1 MATKKKIIDLEVKSN
16 AKDVTQDVQGLNK
29 ELKSVET
36 TNNKGAKSF
45 EGLNKASKLASK
57 GIKGIGTAMKVAGI
71 GLIVSAVAGLMAV
84 FSKNQKVIDTL
95 TTAMNFLT
103 VGFSAVSDAVSSAV
117 SKASELTGGFDAL
130 GKVMMGLITL
140 AITPLKL
147 QFNLLKGGLQ
157 ALKVAYEQVFGD
169 DESVEKAKAD
179 LKETQKVIQELG
191 KDFIQAGKDI
201 ATNFGEA
208 VGEIGDVVKGVATEI
223 GKIDASKLLETAK
236 AMKDLAKAS
245 EIAQARQTGLIEE
258 YDRQAEKLRQIRD
271 EERNTIDER
280 RKANEDLKAVLEE
293 QIKTM
298 LRQADVVVANAKA
311 QYNANKNLENEVAL
325 INALSERKGVLAQI
339 EGFISEQKA
348 NDLALDKEA
357 IELIES
363 KAEAEN
369 SLAIQKKRFTAEQI
383 TDDEMRIEALK
394 LVLEEEKILE
404 LARLENKKTLFKEGT
419 QAYVDAQIELN
430 EKKQAFYEAE
440 VELETERKEL
450 LEEKKLE
457 EKEKAEKERLADLE
471 KRKTIAEEK
480 VALEQDEADKKKA
493 INEQYLSFAQGFTGL
508 LSQITKGNKAVALAG
523 LVIEKGS
530 AIAKVITSAQESIA
544 SQKSQENKIPY
555 LIPTPSGV
563 AIPNPSKALSLSS
576 TATGIAKTKIGAGLS
591 IASITATSL
600 SSKGGGISGGGASG
614 GGGATFSQ
622 GAKTDNFDS
631 IGSDNPSNIAQAN
644 NSSNSQPVQA
654 YVVSTEITSA
664 QALERNRIDNAGF

>member
-1 MATKKKIIDLEVKSN
+1 MADKKKVIDLQVNSN
-16 AKDVTQDVQGLNK
+16 AKDVTKDVKGLNE

-36 TNNKGAKSF
+36 TNEKGSKSF
-45 EGLNKASKLASK
+45 EGLNKSSKLASK

-95 TTAMNFLT
+95 TTAMNFLQ
-103 VGFSAVSDAVSSAV
+103 VGFTTVSDAISTAF

-130 GKVMMGLITL
+130 GKVMKGLINL
-140 AITPLKL
+140 AIIPLKI
-147 QFNLLKGGLQ
+147 QFNLLKSGLQ
-157 ALKVAYEQVFGD
+157 SLKVAYEKVFGD

-179 LKETQKVIQELG
+179 LKETQALIQELG
-191 KDFIQAGKDI
+191 KDFVKAGKDI

-208 VGEIGDVVKGVATEI
+208 IGEVGDVIKGVATEI
-223 GKIDASKLLETAK
+223 SNIDASKILETAK
-236 AMKDLAKAS
+236 AMKDLDKAS

-293 QIKTM
+293 QTKTM
-298 LRQADVVVANAKA
+298 LKQADVVVANARA
-311 QYNANKNLENEVAL
+311 QFDANKNLENEVAL

-357 IELIES
+357 IELIET

-404 LARLENKKTLFKEGT
+404 LERLENKKSLFKEGT

-430 EKKQAFYEAE
+430 EKKQEFYEAE
-440 VELETERKEL
+440 IELETERKEL

-457 EKEKAEKERLADLE
+457 EKEKAEEERLAEIDRL
-471 KRKTIAEEK
+471 KNIAEEK
-480 VALEQDEADKKKA
+480 VALEQEEADKKKA

-508 LSQITKGNKAVALAG
+508 LGEITKGNKAVALAG

-544 SQKSQENKIPY
+544 IQNSNEAKIPF
-555 LIPTPSGV
+555 LLPSPTGV
-563 AIPNPSKALSLSS
+563 AIPNPTKAVSLPK
-576 TATGIAKTKIGAGLS
+576 TATQIAKTKIGAGLS
-591 IASITATSL
+591 IARITATSL
-600 SSKGGGISGGGASG
+600 SSSGGGVSGGGASG

-622 GAKTDNFDS
+622 GAQTDNFDS
-631 IGSDNPSNIAQAN
+631 IGSDTPSNIAQAN
-644 NSSNSQPVQA
+644 NNSNSQPVQA
-654 YVVSTEITSA
+654 YVVSTEIASA